1 MIDYQSFCEEAIG
14 SRCTVLLADLVGR
27 RVDKMVRFSWV
38 PPKKWG
44 AKSAAGPAS
53 AFRFAPGPLVLWF
66 EAGPAIGFGSLP
78 EKASVTVWVE
88 ALPDGAHC
96 AADPVTESEELF
108 PIAADDPTYSDGT
121 MAGVLGRTVKSIRVL
136 TREAQNVL
144 LARTPREAAIE
155 LEFDHGPTL
164 VVAHG
169 LHDDSDDMVVIE
181 RDQILPALREQ
192 LHEAYVFPAR
202 GG

>member
-1 MIDYQSFCEEAIG
+1 VIDYTAYCQEDIA
-14 SRCTVLLADLVGR
+14 SRCPMLLADLLGR
-27 RVDKMVRFSWV
+27 RVDKMVRFSWY
-38 PPKKWG
+38 PPTESV
-44 AKSAAGPAS
+44 ADSPAGPAS

-88 ALPDGAHC
+88 ALPDGEHC
-96 AADPVTESEELF
+96 AADSVTEDEELF
-108 PIAADDPTYSDGT
+108 PIDADDPQYSDAT
-121 MAGVLGRTVKSIRVL
+121 MAQVLGRTLKSIRVF

-144 LARTPREAAIE
+144 LARRPREAAIE

-181 RDQILPALREQ
+181 RSQILPDLRDQ
-192 LHEAYVFPAR
+192 LHEAHVFQDQ